1 MGEGTVE
8 HRLQKERGSN
18 GGGGVGKEGNG
29 SGGNI
34 TNIMDI

>member
-8 HRLQKERGSN
+8 HRLQRERGSN
-18 GGGGVGKEGNG
+18 RGLGEEGNG